1 MLRKWEEPLDPP
13 NARHHPS
20 PKAFSVHPE
29 GGSFAAQR
37 HKTSELLVFFVP
49 LCNVA
54 RNGRCEGSVVC
65 EMFEWEVRFLK
76 TILGLRRI
84 MH

>member
-37 HKTSELLVFFVP
+37 HKTSELLVFLSLSATWPEMEGVKAAWYVKC
-49 LCNVA
+49 L
-54 RNGRCEGSVVC
+54 NGRSDS
-65 EMFEWEVRFLK
+65 
-76 TILGLRRI
+76 
-84 MH
+84 